1 MKSDACGLIFADGY
15 GVELNDLT
23 RMRALAAV
31 PFAGRY
37 RIIDFAL
44 SNLVNSGVSKVGIVT
59 NDKFKSLMDHV
70 GTGSNWDLD
79 HRNQGVFF
87 LAPYVTSNYYPG
99 QLATNLSSIANF
111 LRHNVTR
118 DVVLCASNVVFNS
131 NLLDVLRCHH
141 ETNADI
147 TVMYDRHDVFPSHPN
162 VVLETDEND
171 HLLNAWT
178 NPSSFVSNKLF
189 LGCMVVKRL
198 ALLHLVDEI
207 ISKGSDVLNVQ
218 YLLRPSHNLDR
229 RCYEYKGKSLR
240 INSVRDYYKETLALL
255 HPEVSK
261 QLFETDDILY
271 TKVKDEA
278 PTLYTDTAHVTNS
291 IVSDGC
297 VIAGTVTN
305 SLLFRHVKIAETAV
319 LKNCVIFQNVEI
331 ADDCYLENVIL
342 DKDCV
347 IRSGIKMIG
356 RDDYPVVIG
365 KGAVV

>member
-1 MKSDACGLIFADGY
+1 MKSDACGLIFADGQ
-15 GVELNDLT
+15 GVELSDLT
-23 RMRALAAV
+23 RLRALAAV

-44 SNLVNSGVSKVGIVT
+44 SNLVNSGVSKIGVVT
-59 NDKFKSLMDHV
+59 NNKFKSLMDHV

-87 LAPYVTSNYYPG
+87 LAPYVTSNHYPG
-99 QLATNLSSIANF
+99 QADNLSSIENF
-111 LRHNVTR
+111 LRHNLTE
-118 DVVLCASNVVFNS
+118 DVIICGSNVVFNS

-141 ETNADI
+141 ETGADI
-147 TVMYDRHDVFPSHPN
+147 TVMYDRHDTFPSHPN
-162 VVLETDEND
+162 IVLETDEND
-171 HLLNAWT
+171 VLLNAWT

-189 LGCMVVKRL
+189 LGCMIVQRK
-198 ALLHLVDEI
+198 ALLKLVEEI
-207 ISKGSDVLNVQ
+207 ISKGKDELTVQ
-218 YLLRPSHNLDR
+218 YLLRLNHNLDI

-240 INSVRDYYKETLALL
+240 INSVRDYYRATMELL
-255 HPEVSK
+255 DPKISRE
-261 QLFETDDILY
+261 LFIAEDILY

-278 PTLYTDTAHVTNS
+278 PALYTDTAHVTNS

-305 SLLFRHVKIAETAV
+305 SLLFRHVKIAESAV

-347 IRSGIKMIG
+347 IRPGIKMIG
-356 RDDYPVVIG
+356 HDDYPVVIG